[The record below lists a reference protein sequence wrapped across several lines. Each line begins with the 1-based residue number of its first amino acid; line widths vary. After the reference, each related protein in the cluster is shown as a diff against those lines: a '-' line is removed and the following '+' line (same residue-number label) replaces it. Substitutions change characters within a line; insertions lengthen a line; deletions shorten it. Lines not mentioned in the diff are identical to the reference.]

1 MIKKTTRALCIVMML
16 GLLLTMGAFAAEVS
30 TAPEVRVNGTLVSF
44 PDAGP
49 FIDENN
55 RTMIPV
61 RFVAE
66 NLGGNRFKAETR
78 GVKSFRLYL
87 APAMGDLARPFT
99 VVFPDGRKVTRRATP
114 VAGERDYAAAI
125 TVDAD

>member
-1 MIKKTTRALCIVMML
+1 MIKKTIRALCIVMVL
-16 GLLLTMGAFAAEVS
+16 GLLLTMGAFAAEVP

-49 FIDENN
+49 FIDENS

-66 NLGGNRFKAETR
+66 NLGAQVTWDQTSKTA
-78 GVKSFRLYL
+78 S
-87 APAMGDLARPFT
+87 
-99 VVFPDGRKVTRRATP
+99 VVPT
-114 VAGERDYAAAI
+114 Y
-125 TVDAD
+125 